1 MNYVNIIGGGLA
13 GCEAAYQLSSRGFKV
28 RLYDSK
34 PKKMTPAHHSDKL
47 CELVCSNSFKANR
60 INSAA
65 GLLKE
70 EMRTLGSLLLSCAD
84 KCAVPAGGA
93 LAVDREL
100 FSSMVTEAI
109 TNDPNIEV
117 IHEEVMALPV
127 GDDACDVPN
136 NKPVGD
142 DACDVPNN
150 IPKSDVTII
159 ATGPL
164 TLDSLAADIASRY
177 GGSLRFFDAAAP
189 IVSAESVDMDFAFFE
204 SRYGKGGGEDYL
216 NCPMNRAEYEAFYEA
231 LVSAERAPVHEFDVM
246 NPKVYEGCMPIE
258 VMAQRGV
265 DTVRF
270 GPMKPVGLRDPRTGH
285 RPWAVLQLRKE
296 NSAGTM
302 YNLVGFQTNLKFGEQ
317 KRVFSMIPALHDA
330 QFLRYGVM
338 HRNTFIDSPRILN
351 SDYSAKENK
360 HLFFAGQLTGV
371 EGYMESA
378 SSGLLCGIN
387 AARVLS
393 GLPTVTLPP
402 TTMMGA
408 LSRYIS
414 DGYVTDF
421 QPMGAN
427 FGILP
432 DLNDRPRD
440 KAERGQAYADRA
452 LRDLKQFIEEN
463 SIKPSP

>member
-1 MNYVNIIGGGLA
+1 MNKVTIIGAGLA
-13 GCEAAYQLSSRGFKV
+13 GCEAAYQLSKRGIHV
-28 RLYDSK
+28 DLYDSK
-34 PKKMTPAHHSDKL
+34 PHKLSPAHHSEKL
-47 CELVCSNSFKANR
+47 CEIVCSNSFKANR
-60 INSAA
+60 VNSAA

-70 EMRTLGSLLLSCAD
+70 EMRTLGSLLLQCAD
-84 KCAVPAGGA
+84 RCAVPAGGA
-93 LAVDREL
+93 LAVDREQ
-100 FSSMVTEAI
+100 FSDMVTQAI
-109 TNDPNIEV
+109 LNDKNITYIPEELTAIPDDGIV
-117 IHEEVMALPV
+117 IV
-127 GDDACDVPN
+127 
-136 NKPVGD
+136 
-142 DACDVPNN
+142 
-150 IPKSDVTII
+150 

-164 TLDSLAADIASRY
+164 THDALAKDIAARY
-177 GGSLRFFDAAAP
+177 GESLRFFDAAAP
-189 IVSAESVDMDFAFFE
+189 IVSADSIDMDYAFFE

-216 NCPMNRAEYEAFYEA
+216 NCPMNKAEYEAFYEA

-258 VMAQRGV
+258 VMAQRGI

-270 GPMKPVGLRDPRTGH
+270 GPMKPVGLRNPRTGH

-296 NSAGTM
+296 NAAGTM

-317 KRVFSMIPALHDA
+317 KRVFSMIPALNHA

-338 HRNTFIDSPRILN
+338 HRNTFINSPRILN
-351 SDYSAKENK
+351 SDYSDKENK
-360 HLFFAGQLTGV
+360 SRFFAGQLTGV

-387 AARVLS
+387 AARLLS
-393 GLPTVTLPP
+393 GENTITLPP

-408 LSRYIS
+408 MARYIS
-414 DGYVTDF
+414 DSFVTDF

-432 DLNDRPRD
+432 ELMNRPRD

-452 LRDLKQFIEEN
+452 LADLKMFIEEN
-463 SIKPSP
+463 NLQPSP

>member
-1 MNYVNIIGGGLA
+1 MNKVTIIGAGLA
-13 GCEAAYQLSSRGFKV
+13 GCEAAYQLSKRGIHV
-28 RLYDSK
+28 DLYDSK
-34 PKKMTPAHHSDKL
+34 PHKLSPAHHSEKL
-47 CELVCSNSFKANR
+47 CEIVCSNSFKANR
-60 INSAA
+60 VNSAA

-70 EMRTLGSLLLSCAD
+70 EMRTLGSLLLQCAD
-84 KCAVPAGGA
+84 RCAVPAGGA
-93 LAVDREL
+93 LAVDREQ
-100 FSSMVTEAI
+100 FSDMVTQAI
-109 TNDPNIEV
+109 LNDKNITYIPEELTAIPDDGIV
-117 IHEEVMALPV
+117 IV
-127 GDDACDVPN
+127 
-136 NKPVGD
+136 
-142 DACDVPNN
+142 
-150 IPKSDVTII
+150 

-164 TLDSLAADIASRY
+164 THDALAKDIAARY
-177 GGSLRFFDAAAP
+177 GESLRFFDAAAP
-189 IVSAESVDMDFAFFE
+189 IVSADSIDMDYAFFE

-216 NCPMNRAEYEAFYEA
+216 NCPMNKAEYEAFYEA

-296 NSAGTM
+296 NAAGTM

-317 KRVFSMIPALHDA
+317 KRVFSMIPALNHA

-338 HRNTFIDSPRILN
+338 HRNTFINSPRILN
-351 SDYSAKENK
+351 SDYSDKENK
-360 HLFFAGQLTGV
+360 SRFFAGQLTGV

-387 AARVLS
+387 AARLLS
-393 GLPTVTLPP
+393 GENTITLPP

-408 LSRYIS
+408 MARYIS
-414 DGYVTDF
+414 DSFVTDF

-432 DLNDRPRD
+432 ELMNRPRD

-452 LRDLKQFIEEN
+452 LADLKLFIKEN
-463 SIKPSP
+463 NI

>member
-1 MNYVNIIGGGLA
+1 MNKVTLIGAGLA
-13 GCEAAYQLSSRGFKV
+13 GCEAAYQLSRRGIPV
-28 RLYDSK
+28 RLIDSK
-34 PKKMTPAHHSDKL
+34 PEKLSPAHHSDKL
-47 CELVCSNSFKANR
+47 CEIVCSNSFKANR
-60 INSAA
+60 VNSAA

-70 EMRTLGSLLLSCAD
+70 EMRTLGSLLLQCAD

-100 FSSMVTEAI
+100 FSSMVTDAI
-109 TNDPNIEV
+109 LADPLIEV
-117 IHEEVMALPV
+117 VHEEIAR
-127 GDDACDVPN
+127 
-136 NKPVGD
+136 
-142 DACDVPNN
+142 
-150 IPKSDVTII
+150 IPDEGVVIV

-164 TLDSLAADIASRY
+164 THEALARDIAAKY
-177 GGSLRFFDAAAP
+177 GESLRFFDAAAP
-189 IVSAESVDMDFAFFE
+189 IVSAESVDMEHAFFE

-216 NCPMNRAEYEAFYEA
+216 NCPMNKEEYEAFHEA
-231 LVSAERAPVHEFDVM
+231 LVNAERAPVHEFDVM

-258 VMAQRGV
+258 VMAQRGR

-296 NSAGTM
+296 NADGTM

-330 QFLRYGVM
+330 EFMRYGVM
-338 HRNTFIDSPRILN
+338 HRNTFIDSPRILD
-351 SDYSAKENK
+351 SDYSDKENK
-360 HLFFAGQLTGV
+360 SRFFAGQLTGV

-378 SSGLLCGIN
+378 SSGLICGIN
-387 AARVLS
+387 AARLVQ
-393 GLPTVTLPP
+393 GLDTVTLPA
-402 TTMMGA
+402 TTMIGA

-414 DGYVTDF
+414 DPYVSDF

-432 DLNDRPRD
+432 ELQNRPRD

-452 LRDLKQFIEEN
+452 LSDLRQFIQEN
-463 SIKPSP
+463 GIEAFPLRGRC

>member
-1 MNYVNIIGGGLA
+1 MNYVTVIGAGLA
-13 GCEAAYQLSSRGFKV
+13 GCEAAYQLSKRGVKV
-28 RLYDSK
+28 RLYDTK
-34 PKKMTPAHHSDKL
+34 PTKLSPAHHSEKL

-60 INSAA
+60 VNSAA

-70 EMRTLGSLLLSCAD
+70 EMRTLGSLLLRCAD
-84 KCAVPAGGA
+84 ACAVPAGGA
-93 LAVDREL
+93 LAVDRER

-109 TNDPNIEV
+109 LGDPNIEY
-117 IHEEVMALPV
+117 ITREIT
-127 GDDACDVPN
+127 D
-136 NKPVGD
+136 
-142 DACDVPNN
+142 
-150 IPKSDVTII
+150 IPSEGVTVI

-164 TLDSLAADIASRY
+164 THDALSAAIAAHF

-189 IVSAESVDMDFAFFE
+189 IVAADSIDMAHAFFE

-216 NCPMNRAEYEAFYEA
+216 NCPMNKEEYEAFYEA

-258 VMAQRGV
+258 VMAQRGA
-265 DTVRF
+265 DTIRF

-296 NSAGTM
+296 NASATM

-317 KRVFSMIPALHDA
+317 KRVFSIIPALHDA

-351 SDYSAKENK
+351 ADYSAKENK
-360 HLFFAGQLTGV
+360 NLFFAGQLTGV

-378 SSGLLCGIN
+378 SSGRLCGVT
-387 AARVLS
+387 AARSVS
-393 GLPTVTLPP
+393 GQAPVTLPAV
-402 TTMMGA
+402 TMMGA
-408 LSRYIS
+408 LAQYIS
-414 DGYVTDF
+414 DTTVADF

-427 FGILP
+427 FGVLP
-432 DLNDRPRD
+432 ELENRPRD
-440 KAERGQAYADRA
+440 KAERGAAYAERSLSA
-452 LRDLKQFIEEN
+452 LNDFIQEN
-463 SIKPSP
+463 DI